1 MSHLNFQAKNYN
13 LFALLTIFESF
24 KSLNFRAKT
33 IQNCKINLPN
43 ETFFWHFLKTVR
55 FCNEKSDFPTVKK
68 LPKNVTFE
76 FFT

>member
-43 ETFFWHFLKTVR
+43 ETFFGIFLKTVR

-68 LPKNVTFE
+68 LRLNFSRETI
-76 FFT
+76 